1 MENVLK
7 IEQLTYKKNAHTI
20 LQNVNLSLKPGKIV
34 ALLGANG
41 SGKTTLMR
49 IVAGVAKNWSGT
61 VEVMGE
67 TKDDLKKTKLAF
79 TDKLSAFPDITK
91 ISYIKKFYTTVYP
104 DFDEDEF
111 NKIIQFMKLNESMRL
126 NQLSKGM
133 KEKLIIAL
141 VFSQDADLY
150 LLDEPFGGID
160 IMTRKNIINSILLW
174 KNDNST
180 ILLSDHYLGEIANLV
195 DEVAILKDKAIIDFQ
210 EADDIRAKH
219 KSIEEYY
226 TSFYNEEE
234 DE

>member
-7 IEQLTYKKNAHTI
+7 VEQLTYKKNMHTI
-20 LQNVNLSLKPGKIV
+20 LKDVNLNLKTGKIV

-49 IVAGVAKNWSGT
+49 IIAGVAKNWSGT
-61 VEVMGE
+61 VEVMGQ
-67 TKDDLKKTKLAF
+67 TKDDLKKSKLAF
-79 TDKLSAFPDITK
+79 TDKLSAFADMTK
-91 ISYIKKFYTTVYP
+91 ISYIKQFYSTVYP
-104 DFDEDEF
+104 NFDEAEF
-111 NKIIQFMKLNESMRL
+111 EKLVQFMKLNESMRL

-141 VFSQDADLY
+141 TFSQDADLY

-174 KNDNST
+174 KNDKST
-180 ILLSDHYLGEIANLV
+180 ILLSDHYLGEVANLV
-195 DEVAILKDKAIIDFQ
+195 DEVAILKDKSIIDFQ

-226 TSFYNEEE
+226 TSFYDGEE